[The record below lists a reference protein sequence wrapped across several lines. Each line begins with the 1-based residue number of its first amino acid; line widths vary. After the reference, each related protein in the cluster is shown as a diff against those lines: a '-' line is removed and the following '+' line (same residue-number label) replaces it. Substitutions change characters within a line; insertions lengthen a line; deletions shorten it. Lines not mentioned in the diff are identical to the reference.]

1 MKKLTKQ
8 EQKDEA
14 WEDYLVITDPAWK
27 AYKTWRTYKKITEPA
42 TEAYYAK
49 LKEIEE
55 QEESK

>member
-1 MKKLTKQ
+1 MKTKE
-8 EQKDEA
+8 EQKEEA

-55 QEESK
+55 QEEE